1 MKEDIT
7 NLIKFVMDLIEDV
20 PEEYRKSSFEV
31 LLHHF
36 LTSPSLPAK
45 SYSSKVIKQKK
56 SVEKNSIQEI
66 ITSEYDWAATWIKRL
81 IGIGQYLAILK
92 IVKNDFNV
100 DTLSASDIKN
110 ILDQKFREKKTINT
124 ISMSLMDAVGKYVD
138 RIKAEKEFRYRI
150 TASGESRLEEIFQG
164 SKKWKLKFQL

>member
-1 MKEDIT
+1 MEKDIT
-7 NLIKFVMDLIEDV
+7 KLIDFVIDMVKNV

-36 LTSPSLPAK
+36 LTSPPLPAK
-45 SYSSKVIKQKK
+45 SRSSKVIKQQS

-66 ITSEYDWAATWIKRL
+66 ISSEYDWAATGIKRL
-81 IGIGQYLAILK
+81 KGIGQYLAILK
-92 IVKNDFNV
+92 IAKNDFNV
-100 DTLSASDIKN
+100 ETLSASDIKN

-138 RIKAEKEFRYRI
+138 RIKADKEFRYRI
-150 TASGESRLEEIFQG
+150 TASGESRLEEIVHG
-164 SKKWKLKFQL
+164 SKK